1 MTIASHTN
9 PVDEDIEDRIEE
21 MIHDLGQEGFRQAH
35 APLYEQLQVDSKKP
49 LYLGCTS
56 FTWLSVMLDLVN
68 LKARLSWSDKS
79 FTELLV
85 VLKKMLPENNTLL
98 KNQYE
103 AKKILS
109 PMGMKYQKIHA
120 CPNDCILY
128 KNQFSDMRKCPTCG
142 VSRYKAKDDEGSHHA
157 TTNNDRPTKV
167 YWYLPII
174 PRFNQLYANAHDA
187 ENLTW
192 YADGR
197 KSDGLLWYPADSPQ
211 WKTVDRLFP
220 DFGDDPRNSRLRLAS
235 DEMNPFGNLSTNHS
249 SWSVLLMIY
258 NLPPWL

>member
-109 PMGMKYQKIHA
+109 PVGMKYQKIHA

-128 KNQFSDMRKCPTCG
+128 KNQFVDMCKCPICG
-142 VSRYKAKDDEGSHHA
+142 VSQYKVNDDDGSQHA
-157 TTNNDRPTKV
+157 TTTNDRPTKV
-167 YWYLPII
+167 
-174 PRFNQLYANAHDA
+174 
-187 ENLTW
+187 
-192 YADGR
+192 
-197 KSDGLLWYPADSPQ
+197 
-211 WKTVDRLFP
+211 
-220 DFGDDPRNSRLRLAS
+220 
-235 DEMNPFGNLSTNHS
+235 
-249 SWSVLLMIY
+249 
-258 NLPPWL
+258 